1 MDYGA
6 LYNKM
11 TAALRRRD
19 GLVRL
24 IRRLDRMLKLM
35 LYLLYPA
42 LLLWLLYRK
51 DVRVLPV
58 FLIPAISF
66 VLLSLLRH
74 LINRPRPYVQWSE
87 MEPLIRRNKTGDSM
101 PSRHVFSCVVIAMAW
116 LYVVPVVGWI
126 LIIVGV
132 LIAFIRVAAGV
143 HYPSDVIVGYLC
155 GLLAGLLF
163 FIL

>member
-11 TAALRRRD
+11 TAVLRRHD
-19 GLVRL
+19 GLIVL
-24 IRRLDRMLKLM
+24 IRELDRMLKLM

-51 DVRVLPV
+51 DMRVLPV
-58 FLIPAISF
+58 FLIPAASF
-66 VLLSLLRH
+66 VLLSILRH
-74 LINRPRPYVQWSE
+74 QINRPRPYVRWPE

-116 LYVVPVVGWI
+116 LYVVPMVGWLLLIVGI
-126 LIIVGV
+126 LIA
-132 LIAFIRVAAGV
+132 LIRVALGV
-143 HYPSDVIVGYLC
+143 HYPSDVVAGYLC